1 MSMFP
6 PKPGPAEDSGQSSSV
21 TRNLRSRTRTLL
33 GDTRDA
39 PGGSNQKQTVRQET
53 TVSPPDLTSGPS
65 TKPPSGPDSRTSN
78 KSADKDATS
87 PRKSP
92 TPPAAQIPN
101 NPIGEADV
109 QTRTKSP
116 AKDYISSEKS
126 PTPTAGQCST
136 KRSSSSGGQA
146 HEKQPASESTS
157 KGSSPQN
164 TKSSA
169 QSSSGSSSKDSTPGK
184 KTRTSS
190 SSKSSGRS
198 SSESSGKSTDS
209 DKESP
214 SPPPH
219 KRSLPKK
226 SAWEATA
233 KEKTD
238 RFDSRV
244 RHYTEQLKQN
254 GLEQTLNDLRHYAR
268 EGIKALEQNL
278 INPPSENKEPRGLTH
293 DEINM
298 AIDEVAS
305 DEETLMQSAETVGR
319 KLAQLEQGTTPS
331 SPIDR
336 NTPWDWQPMEL
347 YEEDFVSGSEYD
359 VFDEESPIG
368 SDEDDDEVDDGKND
382 DDGDS
387 DDGDN
392 GNRGNGADG
401 GDLNSNDKS
410 GNGDQHGDGAAKDTP
425 PDTGEAKSPFKS
437 RRNNQS
443 SKPADGKTATPA

>member
-1 MSMFP
+1 
-6 PKPGPAEDSGQSSSV
+6 E
-21 TRNLRSRTRTLL
+21 
-33 GDTRDA
+33 
-39 PGGSNQKQTVRQET
+39 
-53 TVSPPDLTSGPS
+53 
-65 TKPPSGPDSRTSN
+65 
-78 KSADKDATS
+78 KDATS
-87 PRKSP
+87 PKKSP

-101 NPIGEADV
+101 NLIGEADV

-116 AKDYISSEKS
+116 AKDDISPGKG

-146 HEKQPASESTS
+146 LEKPPASESSS

-164 TKSSA
+164 TKSLA

-184 KTRTSS
+184 ETPTSS
-190 SSKSSGRS
+190 RSKSSGRS

-233 KEKTD
+233 KEKID
-238 RFDSRV
+238 RFNSRV
-244 RHYTEQLKQN
+244 KHYTEQLKEN

-278 INPPSENKEPRGLTH
+278 VNPPSGNKEPRGLTQ

-347 YEEDFVSGSEYD
+347 YEEDFVSGSEDD

-368 SDEDDDEVDDGKND
+368 SDEDDD
-382 DDGDS
+382 DGDW

-392 GNRGNGADG
+392 GDRGNGADG

-410 GNGDQHGDGAAKDTP
+410 GNGDQHGNKASNDTP
-425 PDTGEAKSPFKS
+425 PDTGEAKSPVKS
-437 RRNNQS
+437 PRNSRS
-443 SKPADGKTATPA
+443 SRPADGKTATPGVKPSPPSSQKRKHSATLGDAKLI